1 MIVSNNRIRPLL
13 VSLRSQLNLSS
24 MTVLRAFA
32 ACAAFIACA
41 LVPLVTHVSDA
52 FAQRGSTAPREDR
65 RKSDELF
72 DERISPSRRDNV
84 TTESTFGLLSLE
96 AAGVETFWKKMPT
109 ADGRGV
115 IVVILDT
122 GVDPG
127 LLGLMTT
134 SEGKQKLIDV
144 VDYSGTGDV
153 LYAKAERSGDTL
165 FFNGVRMLTGLNALN
180 VNSWNGDYYYGYL
193 PEERFQNG
201 HGDLNFNEKRDDL
214 FGVVVFEDSPGHFA
228 AIVDA
233 DADRSVANE
242 KLLFN
247 YHERFDFFSFRP
259 ANSAA
264 GTTLQFN
271 GGVNIYP
278 ERQLVSLV
286 FDDGSHGTHVA
297 GIAAGNDING
307 VGGFDGVAP
316 GAELVGVKFAD
327 NAAGGVTVSNSMR
340 QGYLYA
346 ANLAKTSKKAVVVN
360 MSFGIGSEIEGQS
373 AMDKW
378 LDSLLA
384 AHPNLTV
391 CVSASND
398 GPGLSNIGL
407 PGSSAR
413 VITSGAVLPDDSGR
427 DLYAAN
433 ITRPLV
439 WDFSSRGGELAK
451 PDIVSPGT
459 AVSTVP
465 DFVGGDRYNGTS
477 MASPYTAG
485 CAAVILSAMQQ
496 MFADYVPDAVA
507 LKRAMQLSAVHL
519 QDQTPLD
526 EGYGLVSVPKAV
538 DLLSSWHRQ
547 GMKPS
552 AYFVSTAVPNAT
564 KLGTAAYFRA
574 GNYPRNGETQ
584 HFTIRDSIVK
594 AGRQRMIGMD
604 AFELISDAKWME
616 PVQST
621 IYRRGD
627 DPFGVDVAY
636 KPELL
641 KTPGLYSGRIW
652 AYPKNASR
660 KYSRA
665 NAAFELLTSIV
676 VPNQLTAENNY
687 TAVVENI
694 DLNDNKLRRE
704 FFLVPPG
711 TKAMRFTLSS
721 RDPKSGGNARL
732 FDEDGRQFGGF
743 GLRSGSGNK
752 PVSYFVTGD
761 QLSRG
766 VIEVV
771 LKQGFST
778 GKEKFGTMDLRVEAI
793 PLDLE
798 VVSAQASDYA
808 RGVFQLTNSA
818 SESLPLQSDGE
829 IAGYER
835 MIDTLIETGDIF
847 AYRFKQRDNEDAVR
861 FEFMLSREDY
871 NLFTD
876 ITLQILRDDSSAAYN
891 SAFDMR
897 NKSASIGFVEN
908 DTNTYT
914 LFFKGGLA
922 LPDREHPFRIRVKE
936 QRILDRPLGIRVEPQ
951 SSTLNAAET
960 RTYSFE
966 SNRQLPQPPDGYKF
980 TGVLRQK
987 VGQDMI
993 RIPLSF

>member
-1 MIVSNNRIRPLL
+1 
-13 VSLRSQLNLSS
+13 
-24 MTVLRAFA
+24 MTVSPAFA
-32 ACAAFIACA
+32 ARAFKLSLCA
-41 LVPLVTHVSDA
+41 LFILALSGEA
-52 FAQRGSTAPREDR
+52 LAQRSSTAPREDK
-65 RKSDELF
+65 RKGDELF
-72 DERISPSRRDNV
+72 DEKITPSRRDNV

-96 AAGVETFWKKMPT
+96 AAGVETFWEKMPT

-115 IVVILDT
+115 IIVILDT

-127 LLGLMTT
+127 LLGLTTT

-153 LYAKAERSGDTL
+153 LYSRAERSSDTL
-165 FFNGVRMLTGLNALN
+165 YYNGVRVLTGLSWLTAK
-180 VNSWNGDYYYGYL
+180 SWNNEYYYGFL

-201 HGDLNFNEKRDDL
+201 RSDLNFNDKKDDI
-214 FGVVVFEDSPGHFA
+214 FGILVFEDSPGHYVVV
-228 AIVDA
+228 VDA
-233 DADRSVANE
+233 DADRSLANE
-242 KLLFN
+242 KVLFN
-247 YHERFDFFSFRP
+247 YRERFDIFSFKP
-259 ANSAA
+259 ANSAE

-278 ERQLVSLV
+278 ERELVSLV

-307 VGGFDGVAP
+307 VAGFDGVAP
-316 GAELVGVKFAD
+316 GAELVGIKFAD
-327 NAAGGVTVSNSMR
+327 NAAGGVTLSNSMR

-346 ANLAKTSKKAVVVN
+346 AELAKTSKKPVVVN
-360 MSFGIGSEIEGQS
+360 MSFGIGSEIEGHS

-413 VITSGAVLPDDSGR
+413 VITSGAILPDDSGR

-433 ITRPLV
+433 ITRPLI

-477 MASPYTAG
+477 MASPYTSG
-485 CAAVILSAMQQ
+485 CAAVIVSAMQQ
-496 MFADYVPDAVA
+496 MFADYVPNAVA

-526 EGYGLVSVPKAV
+526 EGYGLISVPKCV
-538 DLLSSWHRQ
+538 ELLSSWHRQ
-547 GMKPS
+547 GIKS
-552 AYFVSTAVPNAT
+552 AAYFISTSVPNPT
-564 KLGTAAYFRA
+564 KTGTAAYFRA
-574 GNYPRNGETQ
+574 GNFPRNGETQ
-584 HFTIRDSIVK
+584 RFTIRDSIVK
-594 AGRQRMIGMD
+594 LGRQRMIGMD
-604 AFELISDAKWME
+604 AFELVSDSKWME

-627 DPFGVDVAY
+627 DPFGVDVSY
-636 KPELL
+636 KPDLL

-665 NAAFELLTSIV
+665 NAAFELLTTIV

-687 TAVVENI
+687 AALVENI
-694 DLNDNKLRRE
+694 DLNDNRLRRE
-704 FFLVPPG
+704 FFMVPPG
-711 TKAMRFTLSS
+711 TKAMRYTLSS
-721 RDPKSGGNARL
+721 PDPKSGGNARL

-743 GLRSGSGNK
+743 GLKAGSGNK
-752 PVSYFVTGD
+752 PVSHFVTGD
-761 QLSRG
+761 QLKRG

-778 GKEKFGTMDLRVEAI
+778 GKEKYGPLDLRVEAI
-793 PLDLE
+793 PFDIEILNTD
-798 VVSAQASDYA
+798 ASSHA
-808 RGVFQLTNSA
+808 RGIFELANTTNETLA
-818 SESLPLQSDGE
+818 LQSDGE
-829 IAGYER
+829 ILGYER
-835 MIDTLIETGDIF
+835 FLDTVIESGDVF
-847 AYRFKQRDNEDAVR
+847 AHEFKQRADEDAAR

-876 ITLQILRDDSSAAYN
+876 ITLQILRKDSSASFN

-897 NKSASIGFVEN
+897 SKTASVGFGAN

-922 LPDREHPFRIRVKE
+922 LPDRENKFRIRVKE
-936 QRILDRPLGIRVEPQ
+936 TRTLDRPMGVRVEP
-951 SSTLNAAET
+951 STSTLNPAET

-966 SNRQLPQPPDGYKF
+966 TNRVLPAIPQGYKWSA
-980 TGVLRQK
+980 VLRQK

-993 RIPLSF
+993 RLPLTF

>member
-1 MIVSNNRIRPLL
+1 
-13 VSLRSQLNLSS
+13 
-24 MTVLRAFA
+24 MTVLRALA
-32 ACAAFIACA
+32 TGISTLLLTTASIFIGEAI
-41 LVPLVTHVSDA
+41 
-52 FAQRGSTAPREDR
+52 AQPTSTAPKETT
-65 RKSDELF
+65 RKSDDLF
-72 DERISPSRRDNV
+72 DEKISPSRRDNV

-144 VDYSGTGDV
+144 VDFSGTGDV
-153 LYAKAERSGDTL
+153 LYEKAERRSDTL
-165 FFNGVRMLTGLNALN
+165 YYNGVRVLNGLNTLN
-180 VNSWNGDYYYGYL
+180 AKSWNNEYYYGFL

-201 HGDLNFNEKRDDL
+201 RNDLNFNDKRGDI
-214 FGVVVFEDSPGHFA
+214 FGVLVIEDAPGHFA
-228 AIVDA
+228 AVVDA
-233 DADRSVANE
+233 DADRSLATE

-247 YHERFDFFSFRP
+247 YHERFDYFSFKP

-264 GTTLQFN
+264 GSTLTFN

-278 ERQLVSLV
+278 ERHLVSLV

-307 VGGFDGVAP
+307 VSGFDGVAP
-316 GAELVGVKFAD
+316 GAELVGIKFAD

-346 ANLAKTSKKAVVVN
+346 ANLAKTSKKPVVVN

-384 AHPNLTV
+384 ATPNLTV

-433 ITRPLV
+433 ITRPLM

-496 MFADYVPDAVA
+496 LFADYIPDAVA
-507 LKRAMQLSAVHL
+507 LKRAIQLSAVHL

-526 EGYGLVSVPKAV
+526 EGYGMINVPKAV

-547 GMKPS
+547 GVKPP
-552 AYFVSTAVPNAT
+552 AYFVSTSVPNAT
-564 KLGTAAYFRA
+564 KFGTAAYFRA
-574 GNYPRNGETQ
+574 GNYPKNGETQ
-584 HFTIRDSIVK
+584 HFMIRDTIVK
-594 AGRQRMIGMD
+594 SGRQRMIGMD
-604 AFELISDAKWME
+604 AYELVSDSKWME

-627 DPFGVDVAY
+627 DVLSVDVSY
-636 KPELL
+636 KSELL

-665 NAAFELLTSIV
+665 NAQFELLTSIV
-676 VPNQLTAENNY
+676 VPHHLTAEYNY
-687 TAVVENI
+687 SVTVENI

-704 FFLVPPG
+704 FFLVPAG

-721 RDPKSGGNARL
+721 RDPKSGGSARL
-732 FDEDGRQFGGF
+732 FNEDGRGF
-743 GLRSGSGNK
+743 GSFGLKPGSANK

-766 VIEVV
+766 VIEID
-771 LKQGFST
+771 LKQGFAT
-778 GKEKFGTMDLRVEAI
+778 GKEKYGTVDLLVEAI
-793 PLDLE
+793 LLDID
-798 VVSAQASDYA
+798 VISTDASSIA
-808 RGVFQLTNSA
+808 RGIFDLTNAS
-818 SESLPLQSDGE
+818 SESLQLQSDGE
-829 IAGYER
+829 VIGYER
-835 MIDTLIETGDIF
+835 MIDSLIESGDVF
-847 AYRFKQRDNEDAVR
+847 AYEFRQHSDEDAAR
-861 FEFMLSREDY
+861 FDFMLSREDY

-876 ITLQILRDDSSAAYN
+876 ITLMILRKDSSAVFN
-891 SAFDMR
+891 SAFDLR
-897 NKSASIGFVEN
+897 DKSASVGFVAN

-922 LPDREHPFRIRVKE
+922 LPDRENKFRIRVKE
-936 QRILDRPLGIRVEPQ
+936 QRILDRPLGIRVEP
-951 SSTLNAAET
+951 SSTLLNPAET

-966 SNRQLPQPPDGYKF
+966 TNRTLPLMPKGYKWYG
-980 TGVLRQK
+980 TLRQK
-987 VGQDMI
+987 IGQDLVKLPI
-993 RIPLSF
+993 TF